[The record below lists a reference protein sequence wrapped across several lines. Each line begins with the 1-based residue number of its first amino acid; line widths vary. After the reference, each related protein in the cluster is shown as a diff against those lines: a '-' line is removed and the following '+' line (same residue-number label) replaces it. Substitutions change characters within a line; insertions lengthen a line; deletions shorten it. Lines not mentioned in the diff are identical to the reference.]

1 MLMTTGV
8 LVREYANIVVTLMV
22 LIYATVKLLR
32 FKRLFTHLNFES
44 ENAKKAINIIFTPIV
59 YVGIF
64 LVLYKYYPLVLDL
77 PYVLNKTYCIERAIA
92 RGYSHSDP
100 EFYER
105 RYVDMEING
114 KIERMRLYSYEI
126 NENEEYRL
134 IYLPNSK
141 FGQVVPD
148 IK

>member
-1 MLMTTGV
+1 MTTGI
-8 LVREYANIVVTLMV
+8 LIREYANIVAALIV
-22 LIYATVKLLR
+22 LIYATAKLIR
-32 FKRLFTHLNFES
+32 YKRLFTHLKFES
-44 ENAKKAINIIFTPIV
+44 ENAKKVINIIFTPIV
-59 YVGIF
+59 YVGIL
-64 LVLYKYYPLVLDL
+64 LVLYRYYPLVLDL
-77 PYVLNKTYCIERAIA
+77 PFVLNKTYCVESAIA
-92 RGYSHSDP
+92 RGYSHSEP